1 MALHRYLGK
10 LLRDLFVVVA
20 SIIAAVIIIK
30 LGFFDYFTNV
40 TGPSLV
46 LSSLVAGAFFT
57 SIFTLAPAGVALI
70 ALSQSFPPVL
80 VAFFGALGAALVD
93 VVIIAFIRK
102 GISKDLENISKV
114 TFRHHLLHIFHFGF
128 LKWVAFAVGMFF
140 VATPL
145 PDELGLFLLG
155 MSRINHK
162 LLPLIFFLGHF
173 IGIWAL
179 ISIASAL

>member
-10 LLRDLFVVVA
+10 LFRDLFIVAA
-20 SIIAAVIIIK
+20 SIVVAVIIVRW
-30 LGFFDYFTNV
+30 GFFEYFNDV

-46 LSSLVAGAFFT
+46 LSSFVAGAFFT

-80 VAFFGALGAALVD
+80 VALFGALGAALID
-93 VVIIAFIRK
+93 VIIISFIRK
-102 GISKDLENISKV
+102 GISRDLENISKV
-114 TFRHHLLHIFHFGF
+114 TFKHHLIHIFHFGF
-128 LKWVAFAVGMFF
+128 LKWVAFVVGMIF

-162 LLPLIFFLGHF
+162 LLPLIFFVAHF
-173 IGIWAL
+173 LGIWAL
-179 ISIASAL
+179 LSIASAF